1 MARYWFGGDIPSFVM
16 NPDPDTH
23 VVAVAPGAS
32 VTFWD
37 AQDGGTQHTDLLDT
51 SNNGVTSVTA
61 DGNGAIPLVQGPDGV
76 GVMWAQADS
85 SDTTRR
91 KMQGDLAAVAI
102 QAGMD
107 AAAATT
113 GLQTAP
119 YVIFQASDGTWA
131 AARPPT
137 TRPVWAFG
145 TTPPAWLAA
154 LDVFVATSALLT

>member
-1 MARYWFGGDIPSFVM
+1 MARYWFGADIAAFVITA
-16 NPDPDTH
+16 DPDTH
-23 VVAVAPGAS
+23 AVTVSPGS
-32 VTFWD
+32 VVTFWD
-37 AQDGGTQHTDLLDT
+37 SQTGGTQINDLLDT
-51 SNNGVTSVTA
+51 LNSPVGSVTA
-61 DGNGAIPLVQGPDGV
+61 DATGGIPIVQGPDGI
-76 GVMWAQADS
+76 GVMWAQADA

-91 KMQGDLAAVAI
+91 KIYGDLAGTII
-102 QAGMD
+102 QAATD

-119 YVIFQASDGTWA
+119 WVVPQASDGSWPD
-131 AARPPT
+131 ARPST